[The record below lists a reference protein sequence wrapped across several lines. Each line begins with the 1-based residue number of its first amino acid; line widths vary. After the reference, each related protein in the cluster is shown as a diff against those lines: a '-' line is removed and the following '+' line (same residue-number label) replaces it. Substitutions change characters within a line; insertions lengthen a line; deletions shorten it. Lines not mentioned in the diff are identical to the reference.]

1 MHKGVFKGNN
11 LTKNC
16 NILILGES
24 HHHTKSN
31 DPNYTTENVVK
42 NYLHN
47 PNDRDYKFF
56 DKIAACFGYSAEERE
71 IFWNKVWFG
80 NYVDESDCGIRTNR
94 AKILVECNKD
104 KYNKEL
110 FEFINQ
116 NGIDIVF
123 CFSRL
128 VYQNLPRRTLL
139 EDKSVRFYV
148 DRTGGKKDWIDK
160 FIYKPGTR
168 ANDDLDLSKKLTI
181 YGLRHPSARCGFCPE
196 YYMDC
201 LQKEIHL

>member
-42 NYLHN
+42 NYFRN
-47 PNDRDYKFF
+47 PNDPAYRFF
-56 DKIAACFGYSAEERE
+56 DKIAACFGYSADERE
-71 IFWNKVWFG
+71 VFWNKVWFG
-80 NYVDESDCGIRTNR
+80 NYVDESDCDVRNGR
-94 AKILVECNKD
+94 AKMLIEKCRQE
-104 KYNKEL
+104 YNKEL
-110 FEFINQ
+110 FDFVNQ
-116 NGIDIVF
+116 NEIDIIF

-128 VYQNLPRRTLL
+128 TYYNLPDRASF
-139 EDKSVRFYV
+139 EDQAVKYYPPKTSGEK
-148 DRTGGKKDWIDK
+148 DRVEK

-168 ANDDLDLSKKLTI
+168 PNGGVGLNKELII
-181 YGLRHPSARCGFCPE
+181 YSFSHPSARCGFCPE
-196 YYMDC
+196 HYMDY
-201 LQKEIHL
+201 LQKEIQL